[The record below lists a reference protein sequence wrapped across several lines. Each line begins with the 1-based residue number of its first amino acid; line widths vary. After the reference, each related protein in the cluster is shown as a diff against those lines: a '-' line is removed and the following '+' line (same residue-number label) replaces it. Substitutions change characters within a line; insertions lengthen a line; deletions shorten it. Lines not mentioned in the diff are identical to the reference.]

1 MFGKMGDMMSKLKEA
16 KRIADEIKLKLDN
29 TFVSAESAGG
39 DVKVEMTGNRKITS
53 VSIAPALQHGDK
65 NELEKHLLNA
75 MNSALQKA
83 EKLHEEEMKNAAGGL
98 F

>member
-1 MFGKMGDMMSKLKEA
+1 MFGKMGDMMTKLKEA
-16 KRIADEIKLKLDN
+16 KRIADEIKLKLDT
-29 TFVSAESAGG
+29 TFVNAEAAGG
-39 DVKVEMTGNRKITS
+39 DIKIEMTGNRKVTS